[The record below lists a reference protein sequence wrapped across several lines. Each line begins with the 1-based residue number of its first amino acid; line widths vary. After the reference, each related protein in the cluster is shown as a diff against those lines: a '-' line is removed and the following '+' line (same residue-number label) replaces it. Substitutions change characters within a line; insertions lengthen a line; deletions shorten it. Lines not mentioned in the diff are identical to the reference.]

1 MTYTVCITLPKDYY
15 TINLVNEDD
24 VKFMAASFEEGRDH
38 FFYAGTKYN
47 IKDIMGF
54 HVFGYDDPEDWTK
67 KINATEEIKR
77 EGLFRNGFVYFP
89 PNALAKLFTNVTGS
103 FIRRYSTG
111 RSGEQGYTSPL
122 YVNTARIDAL
132 RSKCNNSFDLRR
144 VVKICDEINR
154 TYADQCCL
162 STIFLVR
169 SLLDHIPPVFEKKSF
184 AEVANNY
191 GGKSFKDTMLTLEN
205 SSRKIA
211 DLYLHTQI
219 KAHETLPLEQQ
230 VNFSQA
236 LDLLLAEVIAL
247 T

>member
-24 VKFMAASFEEGRDH
+24 VKFMAASFEERRDH
-38 FFYAGTKYN
+38 FFYAGTRYD
-47 IKDIMGF
+47 IKDITGF
-54 HVFGYDDPEDWTK
+54 LVFGYDDPEDWTK
-67 KINATEEIKR
+67 KINESEETKR
-77 EGLFRNGFVYFP
+77 LGVFRNGFVYFP
-89 PNALAKLFTNVTGS
+89 PDVLGKLFTNVTGS

-111 RSGEQGYTSPL
+111 RSAGQGQASPF
-122 YVNTARIDAL
+122 YVNPTRIDDL
-132 RSKCNNSFDLRR
+132 RSKSNSSFDLRR
-144 VVKICDEINR
+144 LVKVCEELNR
-154 TYADQCCL
+154 TYADQCYL

-169 SLLDHIPPVFEKKSF
+169 SLLDHVPPIFGKKSF

-191 GGKSFKDTMLTLEN
+191 GGKGFKDTMLTLEN

-236 LDLLLAEVIAL
+236 IDLLLAEIVAL